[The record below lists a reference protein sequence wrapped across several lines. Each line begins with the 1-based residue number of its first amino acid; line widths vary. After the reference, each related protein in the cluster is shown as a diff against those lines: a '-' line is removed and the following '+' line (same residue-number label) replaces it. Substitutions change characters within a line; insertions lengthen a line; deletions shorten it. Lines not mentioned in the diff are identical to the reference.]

1 MTFTV
6 GQRVR
11 FHAMFRDESGPVD
24 PVSVEADVVVGGRP
38 RHFTLAAG
46 QVRRSAPGSYF
57 VEVVMDEPGVTDVR
71 FASTAA
77 NQEAWQDAKFEVYE
91 ANQID
96 QTHAQMHTDDASD
109 LELDPGLELGQE
121 VDESELERADAE
133 RASLIEDLRAR
144 GLRVP
149 EGASDAYLSGAARAA
164 RGTGNAREAYLR
176 RQRGQ

>member
-96 QTHAQMHTDDASD
+96 QMNTDDASD
-109 LELDPGLELGQE
+109 LEPDPDLELGQE

-149 EGASDAYLSGAARAA
+149 EGASDAYLIGAARAA